1 MSWTRSDDPVL
12 ATLQDLVAID
22 SVNPALPGGDRGE
35 SSMVAY
41 LSDFFRALDIPC
53 ELCEVLP
60 GRHNIIATLAGA
72 DPDRALLFEC
82 HMDTASAEV
91 MTIPPFEP
99 QIKNGLLYGR
109 GSCDTKAG
117 GAAMI
122 HAIKRLKE
130 AAITPPRTILYAGT
144 IDEEAFFAGTNHLAE
159 HVAVETAVIAEP
171 TELEVVRAHKGAVR
185 FNVRVN
191 GRAAHSAKPHLGIN
205 AIEKMAGLISRF
217 AAEISPGYAAV
228 SYPLLGHP
236 TYNVGIIEGGAQ
248 VNFVPDECKI
258 AVDCRLIPGQTP
270 EGVLEEFKAV
280 VAKAKATDDALD
292 AVVEDPF
299 FVCAAL
305 GTDEDAGIVQ
315 SAVAA
320 CREVTGDA
328 VIAGVPYATD
338 GSPFSA
344 KGVPAIVLGPGSI
357 DQAHGAVEWVNCQQV
372 VQAAEIYQRIM
383 QSPG

>member
-1 MSWTRSDDPVL
+1 MASGVVPWL
-12 ATLQDLVAID
+12 A
-22 SVNPALPGGDRGE
+22 
-35 SSMVAY
+35 SMVP
-41 LSDFFRALDIPC
+41 DAL
-53 ELCEVLP
+53 
-60 GRHNIIATLAGA
+60 
-72 DPDRALLFEC
+72 
-82 HMDTASAEV
+82 
-91 MTIPPFEP
+91 
-99 QIKNGLLYGR
+99 
-109 GSCDTKAG
+109 
-117 GAAMI
+117 
-122 HAIKRLKE
+122 
-130 AAITPPRTILYAGT
+130 
-144 IDEEAFFAGTNHLAE
+144 
-159 HVAVETAVIAEP
+159 
-171 TELEVVRAHKGAVR
+171 
-185 FNVRVN
+185 
-191 GRAAHSAKPHLGIN
+191 RAAHSAKPHLGIN

-217 AAEISPGYAAV
+217 AAKISPGYAAV

-236 TYNVGIIEGGAQ
+236 TYNVGTIAGGAQ